1 MLSQETKQSTIT
13 PPKRRLLE
21 IDFMRFSAAIAVVLY
36 HYTSQKL
43 VVDSVRVPVFPI
55 LEPITRYGYLGVDL
69 FFMISGFV
77 ILLSSINRTPFEFV
91 VSRVSRLYPGYWAAI
106 FFTVAV
112 VAIFDQSG
120 NELSLF
126 KLLMNLT
133 MVNDYFDIK
142 DIDGVYW
149 TLHVELKFYFLIF
162 ALIIFRQIKY
172 VEKWLFFW
180 VSIVIIHFLSGFPT
194 FLGWFIHPSY
204 SSYFIAGATFYLI
217 LEKGISKCRLLLI
230 AASYILSLANAL
242 ERIEGFIHAEVLW
255 FDQLITVIAI
265 TCFFI
270 LFGAISF
277 GKTKFLRKNYFIP
290 LGALTYPLYLIH
302 NVAGK
307 AVFNTMTLYTDKYS
321 SLLVTLFFAVGGAGV
336 IYVLVERHG
345 TELFRIK
352 LLQCLELFSRHFRSS
367 PQKRK

>member
-1 MLSQETKQSTIT
+1 MLSQKTKQSTIT

-43 VVDSVRVPVFPI
+43 VVDSVRVPVFPM

-120 NELSLF
+120 KEVPLF
-126 KLLMNLT
+126 DFLMNLT

-162 ALIIFRQIKY
+162 SLIIFRQIKH

-180 VSIVIIHFLSGFPT
+180 VSIVIVHSLSGFPT
-194 FLGWFIHPSY
+194 FLGWFINPSY

-217 LEKGISKCRLLLI
+217 LTKGISNGRLLLI

-242 ERIEGFIHAEVLW
+242 MQIEGFIHDDVLW
-255 FDQLITVIAI
+255 FDQVVTVIAI

-270 LFGAISF
+270 LFGAISL
-277 GKTKFLRKNYFIP
+277 GKTSFLRKKYFIP

-307 AVFNTMTLYTDKYS
+307 AFFNTIILYTNKYS
-321 SLLVTLFFAVGGAGV
+321 ALLFTLFFAVGGAWIIYYV
-336 IYVLVERHG
+336 IERKASVFIKNKM
-345 TELFRIK
+345 LQARIF
-352 LLQCLELFSRHFRSS
+352 LTS
-367 PQKRK
+367 